1 MKKYTLLIFAFLI
14 SFGLLAQKSRMRVY
28 LIPGQGA
35 DYRLF
40 NNLHL
45 GNDLDTIHVR
55 YSIPEKGMSMAEY
68 AKLLAV
74 QIDTSQP
81 FAIIGTSLGGMLA
94 VEMNDFLHPE
104 KVIVVSSAKSRDELP
119 GRYRFQ
125 KAIPIYKLFTGI
137 GIKLGARIMQP
148 IVEPDRRKEKETFK
162 AMLKAKDPKFMKRS
176 VSMIISWE
184 REEYGEN
191 IIHIHGDNDHTL
203 PLKNVR
209 CDQVIPN
216 GSHMMTLTRGN
227 EISELMRD
235 LFFTAE

>member
-1 MKKYTLLIFAFLI
+1 MLLILVFLI
-14 SFGLLAQKSRMRVY
+14 SFGLYAQKARMRVY
-28 LIPGQGA
+28 LVPGQGA

-40 NNLHL
+40 NNLHH
-45 GNDLDTIHVR
+45 GNDLDTIHVM

-74 QIDTSQP
+74 QIDASQP

-104 KVIVVSSAKSRDELP
+104 KVIVISSAKCRDELP
-119 GRYRFQ
+119 GRYKFQ
-125 KAIPIYKLFTGI
+125 KAISIYKLFTGR

-191 IIHIHGDNDHTL
+191 LIHIHGDSDHTL

-209 CDQVIPN
+209 CNHVIAN
-216 GSHMMTLTRGN
+216 GSHMMTLTRGD
-227 EISELMRD
+227 EISEL
-235 LFFTAE
+235 LKNLICTSE